1 MPDTLQPITFGE
13 SREANVSA
21 LAAELDALWRSADK
35 DSEGRHPVTRAC
47 ALTLLV
53 YTESDEAAREVSNLI
68 GALTLQNP
76 CRALIMVVRPEES
89 PAGLSARISAVCQ
102 LPAPGEKQV
111 CCEHVTIVARG
122 DAVRDLDKVVVPLMV
137 SGLPVYLWWRAARTS
152 EPEAFEKILRY
163 IDRVYVDSE
172 WFSNPE
178 VELPVLAKQIQK
190 YADQIAVSDLNW
202 ARVTPWREL
211 TAQCFDSPDT
221 RSYLNQINGVRIEY
235 SDRGAGGNSSLGQGL
250 LFSAW
255 LAGRLGWK
263 PVGQGTNEKARG
275 AGKDASGNRLFLF
288 SGQPGDIQVQLVPRP
303 GEGAECVSGFLAVQ
317 LKATG
322 KFPATFSLTCGPGGK
337 CVVTHAEIPAH
348 KPIERT
354 VNLEVFDEI
363 GLLNEEIKFSSHDQI
378 YAEALAMVTS
388 MTA

>member
-1 MPDTLQPITFGE
+1 MSDTPHPITLGE
-13 SREANVSA
+13 PQEANVAA
-21 LAAELDALWRSADK
+21 LAAELDALWRSADR
-35 DSEGRHPVTRAC
+35 DAGGHHPVTRAC

-53 YTESDEAAREVSNLI
+53 YTENDEAAREVSNLI

-89 PAGLSARISAVCQ
+89 PSGLSARISAVCQ

-111 CCEHVTIVARG
+111 CCEHVIIVARG
-122 DAVRDLDKVVVPLMV
+122 DAVQDLDKVVIPLMV
-137 SGLPVYLWWRAARTS
+137 SGLPVYLWWRAGHTT
-152 EPEAFEKILRY
+152 EPEAFRKIMRY

-178 VELPVLAKQIQK
+178 VEFPVLAKQIQK
-190 YADQIAVSDLNW
+190 YAGQVAVSDLNW

-221 RSYLNQINGVRIEY
+221 RSYLNQINGIRIEY
-235 SDRGAGGNSSLGQGL
+235 CDRGASGKSSIGQGL

-263 PVGQGTNEKARG
+263 PVGKGPTEKTQGT
-275 AGKDASGNRLFLF
+275 GKDASGNRSFLF
-288 SGQPGDIQVQLVPRP
+288 SGTSGDIQVQLVPRP
-303 GEGAECVSGFLAVQ
+303 GDAQNLSGFLAVE

-322 KFPATFSLTCGPGGK
+322 KSPATFSLTRGSGGK
-337 CVVTHAEIPAH
+337 CVITHAEIPAH
-348 KPIERT
+348 QPMERT

-363 GLLNEEIKFSSHDQI
+363 GLLNEELKFSSHDHI
-378 YAEALAMVTS
+378 YAEALAMVGS

>member
-1 MPDTLQPITFGE
+1 MTDTFQPNIIGE
-13 SREANVSA
+13 SRPANVSA
-21 LAAELDALWRSADK
+21 LAAELDSLWRSADK
-35 DSEGRHPVTRAC
+35 DAEGRHPVTRAC

-53 YTESDEAAREVSNLI
+53 YTESNEAAREVSNLI

-111 CCEHVTIVARG
+111 CCEHVTIEACG

-137 SGLPVYLWWRAARTS
+137 SGLPVYLWWRAGNTT
-152 EPEAFEKILRY
+152 EPEAFGKILRY

-178 VELPVLAKQIQK
+178 VELPALARKIQK
-190 YADQIAVSDLNW
+190 YAGQVVVHDLNW

-221 RSYLNQINGVRIEY
+221 RSYLNQISGIQIEY
-235 SDRGAGGNSSLGQGL
+235 SDRGTGGHSSLGQGL

-255 LAGRLGWK
+255 LADRLGWK
-263 PVGQGTNEKARG
+263 WVGRGTDKNASG
-275 AGKDASGNRLFLF
+275 TGKDASGNRSFLF
-288 SGQPGDIQVQLVPRP
+288 RGQSGDIQVQLVPRP
-303 GEGAECVSGFLAVQ
+303 GGAECPSGFLSVQ
-317 LKATG
+317 LKAAG
-322 KFPATFSLTCGPGGK
+322 KSRATFSLTCGPGGK
-337 CVVTHAEIPAH
+337 CVITHAEIPAH
-348 KPIERT
+348 APIDRT
-354 VNLEVFDEI
+354 VNLEVFDEV
-363 GLLNEEIKFSSHDQI
+363 GLLNEELKFSSHDQI
-378 YAEALAMVTS
+378 YAEALAMVAT

>member
-1 MPDTLQPITFGE
+1 MPDTREPITFGE
-13 SREANVSA
+13 SRDANVSA
-21 LAAELDALWRSADK
+21 LAAELDALWRSAAK
-35 DSEGRHPVTRAC
+35 DADGRHPVTRAC

-53 YTESDEAAREVSNLI
+53 YTESDEAAREVSNLV

-89 PAGLSARISAVCQ
+89 PAGLSARVSAVCQ

-111 CCEHVTIVARG
+111 CCEHVTIEARG

-137 SGLPVYLWWRAARTS
+137 SGLPVYLWWRADRTT
-152 EPEAFEKILRY
+152 EPEAFGKILRY

-190 YADQIAVSDLNW
+190 YAGQVVVNDLNW

-221 RSYLNQINGVRIEY
+221 RSYLNQISGIQIEY
-235 SDRGAGGNSSLGQGL
+235 SDRGAGGHSSLGQGL

-263 PVGQGTNEKARG
+263 SVGRGTDEKAPG
-275 AGKDASGNRLFLF
+275 TGKDVSGNRSFLF
-288 SGQPGDIQVQLVPRP
+288 SGQSGNIHVQLVQRP
-303 GEGAECVSGFLAVQ
+303 GDVECPSGFLAVQ
-317 LKATG
+317 LKAAG
-322 KFPATFSLTCGPGGK
+322 KSPATFSLTCGPGGK
-337 CVVTHAEIPAH
+337 CVITHAQIPAH
-348 KPIERT
+348 PPIDRT

-363 GLLNEEIKFSSHDQI
+363 GLLNEELKFSSHDQI
-378 YAEALAMVTS
+378 YAEALAMVAT